1 MLCVCLRSLYRLI
14 HLLSNAID
22 AEKEAGGKTIYC
34 GVRYD
39 ETQILIV
46 VKNDYVNPI
55 KRTDNRFVSTKGDL
69 RHQGF
74 GIANINEV
82 VRKNNGHIFYDTADA
97 RFVVRLS
104 LCNMKQNS

>member
-1 MLCVCLRSLYRLI
+1 MSAYDLCTVLSN
-14 HLLSNAID
+14 LLSNAID

-55 KRTDNRFVSTKGDL
+55 KKD
-69 RHQGF
+69 
-74 GIANINEV
+74 
-82 VRKNNGHIFYDTADA
+82 
-97 RFVVRLS
+97 
-104 LCNMKQNS
+104 